1 MRSDYN
7 LIPPVTGRSIRW
19 AQLKKIEVLAV
30 IKVLRFS
37 RKVFRRQIITGNIW
51 GRWEDSLTSFLSC
64 YKSINPVTNQLRPQ
78 LVVIASQSPQQILTI
93 TINMHFEWTFYLN
106 QQKQKQKQT
115 LYGAKLFE
123 TTTKTRINMD
133 LLINDLLHRMSYV
146 SFKTVRISCRTP
158 RSCQYL
164 WIICVSL
171 SNVNNIH
178 VQSPQMLIPSW
189 QQCGL
194 CDPIF
199 DMLKWSVIS

>member
-30 IKVLRFS
+30 IKVRRFS

-106 QQKQKQKQT
+106 QQKQKQQQT

-123 TTTKTRINMD
+123 TTTTTRIQMD
-133 LLINDLLHRMSYV
+133 LLINDLLHRISYV
-146 SFKTVRISCRTP
+146 PFKTVRISC
-158 RSCQYL
+158 
-164 WIICVSL
+164 
-171 SNVNNIH
+171 
-178 VQSPQMLIPSW
+178 PS
-189 QQCGL
+189 Q
-194 CDPIF
+194 
-199 DMLKWSVIS
+199 

>member
-37 RKVFRRQIITGNIW
+37 WKVFRRQIITGNIW

-78 LVVIASQSPQQILTI
+78 LFVIASQSPQQILTI

-106 QQKQKQKQT
+106 QQKQKQQQT

-123 TTTKTRINMD
+123 TTTTTRINMD

-146 SFKTVRISCRTP
+146 PFKTVRISC
-158 RSCQYL
+158 
-164 WIICVSL
+164 
-171 SNVNNIH
+171 
-178 VQSPQMLIPSW
+178 PS
-189 QQCGL
+189 Q
-194 CDPIF
+194 
-199 DMLKWSVIS
+199 

>member
-37 RKVFRRQIITGNIW
+37 WKVFRRQIITGNIW

-106 QQKQKQKQT
+106 QQKQKQQQT

-123 TTTKTRINMD
+123 TTTTTRINMD

-146 SFKTVRISCRTP
+146 SFKTVRISCP
-158 RSCQYL
+158 CQYL
-164 WIICVSL
+164 
-171 SNVNNIH
+171 
-178 VQSPQMLIPSW
+178 
-189 QQCGL
+189 
-194 CDPIF
+194 
-199 DMLKWSVIS
+199 